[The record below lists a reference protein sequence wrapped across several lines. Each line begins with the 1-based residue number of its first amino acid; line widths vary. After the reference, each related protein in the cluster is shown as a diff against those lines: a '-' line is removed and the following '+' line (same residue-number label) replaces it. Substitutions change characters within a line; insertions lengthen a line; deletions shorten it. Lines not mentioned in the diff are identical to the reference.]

1 MDGLFT
7 LLKPA
12 PFKSVK
18 DGDPEAL
25 LQDFEEYVEVM
36 KKFFTTT
43 GAAGAHINPHENYE
57 NCGACLK
64 EKAMMTLIGGKEM
77 DGLFKHTGMVVE
89 ADSYKNA
96 IKKVRDGIT
105 AQTNQSM
112 ARFKLMR
119 EMPQSGRVFSEWW
132 PKIKEQ
138 ADRCVWAGYDAKMA
152 ASDAILQQCDDKKL
166 QKRIIAENLTFEHI
180 IKMGVAMEQGNRK
193 VDRMN
198 KGGKEDRVAQLE
210 EKVRKLQASP
220 GFGKVRPPGTAKCS
234 TCTRAA
240 HTAGKCPGLSMECY
254 TCHKKGHMKNS
265 KACKMRGGKE
275 KVDQVHASDTEDT
288 DSDES
293 VNTVVEH
300 STETVCRAGQKTGGC
315 KVVDMIIQA
324 VDKGQHMEK
333 VEFKPLVDSGV
344 YKTLLSEADWKVMR
358 KRNKTLNIKKC
369 RVKFTPYQSEE
380 GLQMLGRTKAVLW
393 ATGGAT
399 TSTIVYVVKGSKQSL
414 LGLKDAENLGILEV
428 NPEGRQDKQ
437 VVRQLVTN
445 KKERVPVTGVV
456 SANQTQDEIT
466 HNMTRM
472 VDKFP
477 ELFRGVGRAKVDP
490 IHIFMDP
497 QVKPTQQ
504 KQRKVALHFI
514 PRLKKHLEE
523 LKAAGV
529 VSGPLKSEDATGWVS
544 NPVITAKKWDEQA
557 IRVNLDL
564 RNMEKAVRPT
574 HFPMPTSEELRHKFK
589 GSDRFSLIDLNHA
602 FHQFPLDE
610 ESKNLFVFYTPWG
623 LYRYDTLVMGVH
635 TASSECQE
643 KVRLLLDGLEG
654 VQQIQ
659 DDVVVHGAG
668 LEHDARLQAVLER
681 FQATGITL
689 RKEKCH
695 FGVPEILWFGNIF
708 SKQGM
713 SPDPDK
719 VKLIKSWP
727 SPADKSE
734 VKSFLQTAQFCSV
747 FMRPGKGRT
756 YSDVTRPLR
765 KLTNWKVKFV
775 WTKECEDSFQEL
787 KNLLC
792 SDTVMANYELNKKT
806 RLYVDH
812 GPGGVAGS
820 IAQKHV
826 LSDTME
832 EAWRP
837 VNHTGR
843 ALTTTEQGYSKVEGE
858 SLAVYSQIMTNRRY
872 LYGTEFEVVVD
883 HEPLVTLYNKKG
895 SPLPVRVAKHVAKL
909 RGFNFKVV
917 YEPGTTTPCDY
928 GSRHPPP
935 KRSYTSQEK
944 EAFGVEEEE
953 DDMEI
958 IVNRVQH
965 GYMPDAVT
973 IPVLKH
979 FTKEDQVLAKVV
991 QDVHKGVLRD
1001 KLNKTTYK
1009 QVFKELSVV
1018 DNMLLLGDRIV
1029 IPEKLRPDILAL
1041 AHEGHPGRV
1050 SMLQQIREDM
1060 WWPGMTA
1067 DLEEFVSTCSV
1078 GCGSAVA
1085 RNTPPPMTVRETP
1098 EKPWQHCAAD
1108 YKGPIGGKYYF
1119 HVLID
1124 LYSRWPEVEMT
1135 KSTSMDKLYP
1145 VLDRSFGVH
1154 GVPESITHDNGPPYN
1169 GREWKKYGKECG
1181 FKNKPC
1187 SPEHPEGNGV
1197 AERFMATLV
1206 KVTHA
1211 AIAENKDPRIEVQ
1224 RRLLNYRNTI
1234 HPSTGKTPAS
1244 LMMNRKIRTKLPA
1257 IIKPSK
1263 DKAHREARE
1272 RDAKTRE
1279 ERRNKL
1285 DKRRRARDIEYK
1297 IGDKVLIKQ
1306 KKTTTKPPFD
1316 PKPYIITEVEGMQVT
1331 AKRGDKIK
1339 VRNKAKWKLV
1349 KERPAR
1355 LQPTPRDTLE
1365 EEEDSDD
1372 DDDWYSTG
1380 TKQLVLEEHQDNE
1393 DANDGGEEE
1402 EPEAETAEPSSP
1414 IANRTRNKMGK
1425 SAQPSPRERKRRK
1438 VQAMKRDKRA
1448 GNREELRV
1456 IMKVKERWFVRDK
1469 GEEAEVLDNLGDP
1482 EEEVYE

>member
-1 MDGLFT
+1 MDGLFN
-7 LLKPA
+7 LLKPT

-36 KKFFTTT
+36 EKFFTTT
-43 GAAGAHINPHENYE
+43 GAAGEHAEPHT

-64 EKAMMTLIGGKEM
+64 QKAMMTLIGGKEM

-89 ADSYKNA
+89 GDSYKNA
-96 IKKVRDGIT
+96 VKKVRDGIT
-105 AQTNQSM
+105 AQTNQAM

-138 ADRCVWAGYDAKMA
+138 ADRCVWADYGAKMA

-180 IKMGVAMEQGNRK
+180 IKMGVAMEQGTRK
-193 VDRMN
+193 VDRMH

-210 EKVRKLQASP
+210 EKVRKLQAGP
-220 GFGKVRPPGTAKCS
+220 GSGKVRTPGTAKCS

-240 HTAGKCPGLSMECY
+240 HPVGKCPGLTMECY

-265 KACKMRGGKE
+265 KACKKRGGKE
-275 KVDQVHASDTEDT
+275 KVDRVDASDTEDT
-288 DSDES
+288 DSDVS
-293 VNTVVEH
+293 VGRVVEH
-300 STETVCRAGQKTGGC
+300 STETVCRAGQRAGKC
-315 KVVDMIIQA
+315 KVVNLTIQA
-324 VDKGQHMEK
+324 VDKGQHMKK
-333 VEFKPLVDSGV
+333 VEFMPLVDSGV
-344 YKTLLSEADWKVMR
+344 YRTLLSEADWTIMR
-358 KRNKTLNIKKC
+358 KKNKTLNIKKC
-369 RVKFTPYQSEE
+369 RVKFTPYQSVE
-380 GLQMLGRTKAVLW
+380 GLQMLGRTKANLW
-393 ATGGAT
+393 APGGAT
-399 TSTIVYVVKGSKQSL
+399 TSTIVYVVRGSGQSL
-414 LGLKDAENLGILEV
+414 LGLKDAEDLGIIEI
-428 NPEGRQDKQ
+428 NPEGRMDRQ
-437 VVRQLVTN
+437 VVRQLVSD
-445 KKERVPVTGVV
+445 KKKKVPDTGVV
-456 SANQTQDEIT
+456 SGGQTQAEIT
-466 HNMTRM
+466 SNMTM
-472 VDKFP
+472 LVDKFTD
-477 ELFRGVGRAKVDP
+477 LFTGVGRAKVDP

-497 QVKPTQQ
+497 NVKPIQQ

-523 LKAAGV
+523 LEAAGV

-574 HFPMPTSEELRHKFK
+574 HFPMPTSEDLRHRFK

-610 ESKNLFVFYTPWG
+610 ESRNLFVFYTPWG
-623 LYRYDTLVMGVH
+623 LYRYETLVMGVH

-668 LEHDARLQAVLER
+668 EEHDKRLQAVLKR
-681 FQATGITL
+681 LQKNGVTL

-713 SPDPDK
+713 SPDPEK
-719 VKLIKSWP
+719 VKMIKSWP
-727 SPADKSE
+727 APADKAA

-747 FMRPGKGRT
+747 FMRPGRGRT

-775 WTKECEDSFQEL
+775 WSKECEDSFQEL
-787 KNLLC
+787 KDLLC
-792 SDTVMANYELNKKT
+792 SDKVMASYELNRKT

-812 GPGGVAGS
+812 GPGGVAGTV
-820 IAQKHV
+820 AQQHEV
-826 LSDTME
+826 TDTME
-832 EAWRP
+832 KAWRP
-837 VNHTGR
+837 NNHSSR
-843 ALTTTEQGYSKVEGE
+843 ALTSTEQRYSKVEGE

-872 LYGTEFEVVVD
+872 LYGIEFEVVVD
-883 HEPLVTLYNKKG
+883 HEPLVTLYNNKG

-909 RGFNFKVV
+909 RGFKFTVV

-928 GSRHPPP
+928 GSRHPPT
-935 KRSYTSQEK
+935 KNTYSRQEK
-944 EAFGVEEEE
+944 EALGVEEAE

-973 IPVLKH
+973 IPVLQH
-979 FTKEDQVLAKVV
+979 FTKEDTVLSKLA
-991 QDVHKGVLRD
+991 QDVQKGKLREELHK
-1001 KLNKTTYK
+1001 YK

-1018 DNMLLLGDRIV
+1018 DNMLLKGDRMV
-1029 IPEKLRPDILAL
+1029 IPAKLRPDILAL

-1078 GCGSAVA
+1078 GCGSAVG

-1135 KSTSMDKLYP
+1135 KSTSMSKLYP

-1169 GREWKKYGKECG
+1169 SREWKKYSKECG
-1181 FKNKPC
+1181 FEMNPC

-1211 AIAENKDPRIEVQ
+1211 AIAEGKDPRIEVQ
-1224 RRLLNYRNTI
+1224 RRMLNYRNTI

-1263 DKAHREARE
+1263 DRSHREARE
-1272 RDAKTRE
+1272 KDAKTRE
-1279 ERRNKL
+1279 ERKIKL

-1297 IGDKVLIKQ
+1297 VGDRVQIKQ

-1316 PKPYIITEVEGMQVT
+1316 PRPYIITEVEGVQVT
-1331 AKRGDKIK
+1331 AKRGDKIRI
-1339 VRNKAKWKLV
+1339 RNKGKWKLV
-1349 KERPAR
+1349 RERPVR
-1355 LQPTPRDTLE
+1355 LQPTPRESLE
-1365 EEEDSDD
+1365 EESE
-1372 DDDWYSTG
+1372 DDDWCYSPAN
-1380 TKQLVLEEHQDNE
+1380 KQQEVQGQLENRDMI
-1393 DANDGGEEE
+1393 GGEEE
-1402 EPEAETAEPSSP
+1402 EEQEAEPSGTSSP
-1414 IANRTRNKMGK
+1414 IASRTRNKTAQ
-1425 SAQPSPRERKRRK
+1425 SAQLSPRERKRRR
-1438 VQAMKRDKRA
+1438 VQAMKRDKQEKRA
-1448 GNREELRV
+1448 GDWDIKRKDGGWRRARE
-1456 IMKVKERWFVRDK
+1456 
-1469 GEEAEVLDNLGDP
+1469 EEAEMLDSL
-1482 EEEVYE
+1482 V